1 MLWDVNLKSLFLKT
15 TNCASKSGLHA
26 TWFLLMTTQ
35 ILSTSFKFCLNDL
48 LASWLY
54 NLLDLF
60 FFFFWWGLEVHHLL
74 NEKNIPSNKN
84 NKGRLSNNKLKP
96 KNQCRICKTTKTEM
110 SAFMTPLSNKCP
122 GSLNLE
128 HKLRNEPQKAV

>member
-48 LASWLY
+48 LASWRY
-54 NLLDLF
+54 N
-60 FFFFWWGLEVHHLL
+60 LL